1 MCFNAQLI
9 RRFNLR
15 EDSII
20 LYDIKGGNKEAFR
33 ELAERYS
40 TPLFRLSMGYLHSK
54 EDAEDMVQEIF
65 VKLYHSLDTFKG
77 DSKFSTWLYRI
88 AVNTCLNEIARRKR
102 RDIFTTFGDN
112 MTRIFNL
119 SGDSKNPEE
128 QTISEENIIRVR
140 KAIESLPDKQQT
152 AFVLQ
157 KYKELSQKEIAEI
170 MQISEGAVEQHLMR
184 AKSSLQKKLKER

>member
-1 MCFNAQLI
+1 
-9 RRFNLR
+9 
-15 EDSII
+15 
-20 LYDIKGGNKEAFR
+20 
-33 ELAERYS
+33 
-40 TPLFRLSMGYLHSK
+40 
-54 EDAEDMVQEIF
+54 
-65 VKLYHSLDTFKG
+65 
-77 DSKFSTWLYRI
+77 
-88 AVNTCLNEIARRKR
+88 
-102 RDIFTTFGDN
+102 